1 MSNEKD
7 KNQKHEDGKAVLHFT
22 LNDKRYEWH
31 KEYITGAELRKLGNI
46 PIEDEIFLAIKK
58 PWKDEPIPD
67 EKEVNL
73 ARPEVEHFYSKDKH
87 FKVVLLVNLEEKP
100 WNEKTITFE
109 QVVALAYGSYDNAE
123 GKGYTVTYDRG
134 PHQNPE
140 GTMVKGERVF
150 VKDKMI
156 FNVKQTGKS

>member
-7 KNQKHEDGKAVLHFT
+7 KNQNSEHGKSVLHFT
-22 LNDKRYEWH
+22 LNEKRHEWH
-31 KEYITGAELRKLGNI
+31 HEYITGAELRKLGNI
-46 PIEDEIFLAIKK
+46 PADDEIFLAIKK
-58 PWKDEPIPD
+58 PWKDEPIPND
-67 EKEVNL
+67 KQVNL

-87 FKVVLLVNLEEKP
+87 FKVVLMVNLEAKS
-100 WNEKTITFE
+100 WTEKTITFE
-109 QVVALAYGSYDNAE
+109 QVIALAYGIYDNAE
-123 GKGYTVTYDRG
+123 NKGYTITYDRG

-150 VKDKMI
+150 VKDKML

>member
-150 VKDKMI
+150 VKNKMI